1 MVNKIRTVLSGLGN
15 INRSLLKI
23 LEMKEEQL
31 KRSFGLEFTIV
42 GVADSSGSAA
52 RPSGFDAG
60 DLRAFKE
67 QGGRIADLPEG
78 TTDSI
83 KDLVGKIEA
92 DLILEASPV
101 DLETGHPGLQ
111 VTRAALSRGM
121 HVVLAN
127 KAPLVLDYAGVH
139 ALARD
144 SGVGLAFSATVC
156 GSLPVINIGRRDLV
170 VAEIESLRGIL
181 NSTSNFV
188 LGEMEQDRN
197 YDEAI
202 VEAQKRGIAEADPSL
217 DVEGWDTASKLVI
230 IANAVLGVPTKLQD
244 LTVEGITGVTSGD
257 LSQARERGKTIK
269 LLARARRSGDGY
281 DLEVGPCEVDR
292 DEFLG
297 RCSSWQ
303 MGVEIQSDIYGRS
316 YHKNSERA
324 PLPTAA
330 AMLRDAVN
338 LLS

>member
-1 MVNKIRTVLSGLGN
+1 MASRIRTVLSGLGN

-23 LEMKEEQL
+23 LEMKEQQL
-31 KRSFGLEFTIV
+31 KRSFGLEFTVV

-52 RPSGFDAG
+52 TLRGFDAG
-60 DLRAFKE
+60 ELRAFKM
-67 QGGRIADLPEG
+67 QGGRIADLQEG
-78 TTDSI
+78 TNDSI
-83 KDLVGKIEA
+83 TDLVARIEA

-111 VTRAALSRGM
+111 VTRTALSRGM

-170 VAEIESLRGIL
+170 VGKIESLRGIL

-188 LGEMEQDRN
+188 LGEIEQGRD

-202 VEAQKRGIAEADPSL
+202 VEAQSRGIAEADPSL
-217 DVEGWDTASKLVI
+217 DVEGWDTANKLVI
-230 IANAVLGVPTKLQD
+230 IANAVLGVPTGLQD
-244 LTVEGITGVTSGD
+244 LKVAGITGVTPGD
-257 LSQARERGKTIK
+257 LSEARERGKIIK
-269 LLARARRSGDGY
+269 LLARARRSGSGY
-281 DLEVGPCEVDR
+281 DLEVGPCEVNR

-297 RCSSWQ
+297 RCFSWQ

-316 YHKNSERA
+316 YHKNSERE

-330 AMLRDAVN
+330 VMLRDAVN

>member
-1 MVNKIRTVLSGLGN
+1 MANRIRTVLSGLGN

-52 RPSGFDAG
+52 SSSGFDAG

-78 TTDSI
+78 TSDSI
-83 KDLVGKIEA
+83 QDLVGKIEA

-101 DLETGHPGLQ
+101 DRETGHPGLQ
-111 VTRAALSRGM
+111 VTRAALRRGM
-121 HVVLAN
+121 YVVLAN

-139 ALARD
+139 ALAKD
-144 SGVGLAFSATVC
+144 NGVELAFSATVC

-188 LGEMEQDRN
+188 LGEMEQGRN

-217 DVEGWDTASKLVI
+217 DVEGWDTANKLVI
-230 IANAVLGVPTKLQD
+230 IANAVLGVPTGLQD
-244 LTVEGITGVTSGD
+244 LKVKGITEVTPGD
-257 LSQARERGKTIK
+257 LSEARERGKTIK

-281 DLEVGPCEVDR
+281 DLEVGPCEVNR

-297 RCSSWQ
+297 RCFSWQ
-303 MGVEIQSDIYGRS
+303 MGVEIQSDIYGCS
-316 YHKNSERA
+316 YHKNSDRE

-338 LLS
+338 LLT